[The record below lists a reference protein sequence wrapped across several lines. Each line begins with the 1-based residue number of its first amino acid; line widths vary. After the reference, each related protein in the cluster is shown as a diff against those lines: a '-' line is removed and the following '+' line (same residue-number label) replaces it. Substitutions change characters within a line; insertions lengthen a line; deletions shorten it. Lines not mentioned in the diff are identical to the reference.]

1 MCSFCWVSGFITD
14 QADKRSYTLLLHT
27 DTQTV
32 KQMHFMQWRDFFRA
46 ETIKLIINT
55 NEIRVFVIDFPRLF
69 NMQRSKLSQLS
80 FSNMLGHIS
89 SVQSNSNHQLFY
101 QQSWVPRY
109 TRRLQK
115 KSIKEPWSMK
125 TGLLTNENPSF
136 VSVRRGWMFPFGFIT
151 TSSPSN
157 EQEMSTKYL
166 FQCELYE
173 KIRIP
178 SFIYRKCIH
187 CCNESSNL

>member
-1 MCSFCWVSGFITD
+1 
-14 QADKRSYTLLLHT
+14 
-27 DTQTV
+27 
-32 KQMHFMQWRDFFRA
+32 MQWRDFFRA

-55 NEIRVFVIDFPRLF
+55 NEIQYLSLTSLALLICKEVHFPSYLF
-69 NMQRSKLSQLS
+69 LTCSATLAQFSQTAT
-80 FSNMLGHIS
+80 IS
-89 SVQSNSNHQLFY
+89 CFINRAGFLRIHADY
-101 QQSWVPRY
+101 
-109 TRRLQK
+109 K

-125 TGLLTNENPSF
+125 TGLLTNGNPSF
-136 VSVRRGWMFPFGFIT
+136 ESVLRGWMFGFEFIT

-178 SFIYRKCIH
+178 SFIYRKCVH